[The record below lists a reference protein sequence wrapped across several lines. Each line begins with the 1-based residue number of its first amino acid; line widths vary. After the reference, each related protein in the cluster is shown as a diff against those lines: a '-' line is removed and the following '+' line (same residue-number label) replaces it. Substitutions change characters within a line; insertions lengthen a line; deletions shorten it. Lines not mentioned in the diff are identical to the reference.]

1 MPTTIYDASQ
11 ITQRRMNK
19 AQSGD
24 FLNRIQNPVKP
35 TTGYAPRLG
44 RFDQSVIATVKDGT
58 MKHYRKQDGGVTTVI
73 NGCPCVPLMGKEAVL
88 GTN

>member
-11 ITQRRMNK
+11 ITKRRMNK

-24 FLNRIQNPVKP
+24 FINRIQNYATPN
-35 TTGYAPRLG
+35 TGYASRLG
-44 RFDQSVIATVKDGT
+44 IFDQSIINTVKDGN
-58 MKHYRKQDGGVTTVI
+58 MKYFRKQNDGLTTVN
-73 NGCPCVPLMGKEAVL
+73 NGCPCIPLTGENAVS

>member
-1 MPTTIYDASQ
+1 MPTAIYDASQ

-24 FLNRIQNPVKP
+24 FLNRIQDSDNPN
-35 TTGYAPRLG
+35 TGYAPRLG
-44 RFDQSVIATVKDGT
+44 VFDQSIINTVKNGN
-58 MKHYRKQDGGVTTVI
+58 MKHYRKQEGGVTTVN
-73 NGCPCVPLMGKEAVL
+73 NGCPCVPLAGNDAII

>member
-24 FLNRIQNPVKP
+24 FINRIQNYANPH
-35 TTGYAPRLG
+35 TGYASRLG
-44 RFDQSVIATVKDGT
+44 IFDQSIINTVKDGT

-73 NGCPCVPLMGKEAVL
+73 NGCPCVPLSGDEAVI
-88 GTN
+88 GIN

>member
-24 FLNRIQNPVKP
+24 FINRIQNYANPSA
-35 TTGYAPRLG
+35 GYASRLG
-44 RFDQSVIATVKDGT
+44 VFDQSIINSVKDGN
-58 MKHYRKQDGGVTTVI
+58 MKYYRKQDGGATTVI
-73 NGCPCVPLMGKEAVL
+73 NGCPCAPLTGDCQ
-88 GTN
+88 TN

>member
-11 ITQRRMNK
+11 ITQRRMKK

-24 FLNRIQNPVKP
+24 FINRIQNYSNPN
-35 TTGYAPRLG
+35 TGYASRLG
-44 RFDQSVIATVKDGT
+44 VFDQSIINSVKDGN
-58 MKHYRKQDGGVTTVI
+58 MKYYRKQNDGLTTVN
-73 NGCPCVPLMGKEAVL
+73 NGCPCTPLSGEDAVA

>member
-24 FLNRIQNPVKP
+24 FINRIQNYANPN
-35 TTGYAPRLG
+35 TGYAPSRG
-44 RFDQSVIATVKDGT
+44 VFDQSIINNVKDGN
-58 MKHYRKQDGGVTTVI
+58 MKYYRKQNDGITTVN
-73 NGCPCVPLMGKEAVL
+73 NGCPCVALTGDCQ
-88 GTN
+88 TN